1 MRPIVTGRR
10 WAWRGSSVDWTLFAI
25 QWLHVLLGITWFGA
39 AITGN
44 LILIPALTRMP
55 LDRQREFG
63 GSYGE
68 RAQKVI
74 PIAALGVILL
84 GILRGTVFG
93 QIKTLDDVT
102 TTYGL
107 TWLAALILASAT
119 FAWGKLAIEPA
130 IHRMNAIPVDQ
141 ALDGEG
147 RPSPAMDAA
156 IGAVKRVSVL
166 ELLGFFAVFTC
177 MILMR
182 FGY

>member
-1 MRPIVTGRR
+1 
-10 WAWRGSSVDWTLFAI
+10 VDWTLFAI

-44 LILIPALTRMP
+44 LILIPALTRLP

-68 RAQKVI
+68 RAQRVI
-74 PIAALGVILL
+74 PIAASGVILL

-119 FAWGKLAIEPA
+119 FAWGKFMIEPG
-130 IHRMNAIPVDQ
+130 IQRMNAIPVEE
-141 ALDGEG
+141 AFGPDGK
-147 RPSPAMDAA
+147 PSPAMDAA
-156 IGAVKRVSVL
+156 IGTLKRVSVL
-166 ELLGFFAVFTC
+166 ELVGFLAVFTC